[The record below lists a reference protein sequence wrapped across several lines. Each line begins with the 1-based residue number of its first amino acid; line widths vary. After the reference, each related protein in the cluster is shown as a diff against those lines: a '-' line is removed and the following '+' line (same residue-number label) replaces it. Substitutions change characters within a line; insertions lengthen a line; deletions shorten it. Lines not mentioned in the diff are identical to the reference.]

1 MQDLLS
7 ASCLRPEC
15 DRMVRDHEDGT
26 DTPSST
32 CLSDPLSN
40 SRGRVPKAHF
50 EEFKKGGRTGHT
62 ANGSIDK

>member
-1 MQDLLS
+1 
-7 ASCLRPEC
+7 
-15 DRMVRDHEDGT
+15 MVRDHEDGT